1 MDPAAGLVTCVLLF
15 DESEQLLDRGL
26 AGAQQEVRL
35 QRDQRRCR
43 GHSGEMDR
51 SGCIADEPGILARAS
66 MHVRW
71 PIPPSEVLGGKRDVA
86 QEVRIPGPDQIII
99 CCGEGLELRL
109 RVPGP
114 SRSLEHGVGDRYVR
128 MDS

>member
-1 MDPAAGLVTCVLLF
+1 IRGCWTIECSHSQASRSPPEHSGSPHMDPAAGLVTWVLLF

-66 MHVRW
+66 LHVRW

-86 QEVRIPGPDQIII
+86 QEVRIPGPDQI
-99 CCGEGLELRL
+99 
-109 RVPGP
+109 
-114 SRSLEHGVGDRYVR
+114 
-128 MDS
+128 